1 MILKASMR
9 ASIQALVEP
18 TDKFSVFA
26 STGRADGNL
35 VLKGDV
41 WAPKAWGGPVRPV
54 RSSESRNGRHG
65 HNNPWLMEGRHRLCG
80 MHRVYPVVAVQEHDD
95 MAPGGGEAS
104 ISRSCRA
111 RILLADHPQSIIT
124 ADEGGG
130 DGDS

>member
-1 MILKASMR
+1 MILQASM
-9 ASIQALVEP
+9 QALVEP

-65 HNNPWLMEGRHRLCG
+65 HSNPWLMEGQHRLCG

-95 MAPGGGEAS
+95 MAPGGSEAS

-111 RILLADHPQSIIT
+111 CILLADHPQSIIT
-124 ADEGGG
+124 ADKGGG